1 MLLVLAFITC
11 MRQRNRGRESDLP
24 VHSYLLNHQ
33 LRIMRHLGAS
43 REEISPS
50 STSLADVGESRVPP
64 PAYMTVI
71 REKEEEEKEL
81 PSYSSAI
88 KRKERDDIVNS
99 LETEEVKV
107 KDVESVTQESEGDE
121 AIVGIYNDS
130 AVESDFEVIGKSNQL

>member
-1 MLLVLAFITC
+1 

-64 PAYMTVI
+64 PAYLTVI
-71 REKEEEEKEL
+71 REKEEEEI

-88 KRKERDDIVNS
+88 KRKERVEIVNS
-99 LETEEVKV
+99 LESEEVKV

-121 AIVGIYNDS
+121 ATVGIYNDS
-130 AVESDFEVIGKSNQL
+130 AVESDLEVIWKANPL